1 MKSSFL
7 ILAYTLCSLF
17 AIAQGNKK
25 IEIAALVKITEK
37 ADFISLSKL
46 VAQQGYI
53 VLDSSVLA
61 NGSFNYI
68 TKEPVLKGNTIGCW
82 ANSKYEI
89 EGVSFIT
96 YRKEL
101 YEDLKHQIILLKFNS
116 GGVQKGKLPD
126 MIETEEFEKGNL
138 LISTGV
144 KKSLGDI
151 VYEFIFLK
159 W

>member
-17 AIAQGNKK
+17 TIAQGNKK

-68 TKEPVLKGNTIGCW
+68 TKEGLLCTGLNMFLMLLQMRRVLLAVARVARLFRYIHPHP
-82 ANSKYEI
+82 S
-89 EGVSFIT
+89 
-96 YRKEL
+96 
-101 YEDLKHQIILLKFNS
+101 
-116 GGVQKGKLPD
+116 
-126 MIETEEFEKGNL
+126 
-138 LISTGV
+138 
-144 KKSLGDI
+144 
-151 VYEFIFLK
+151 
-159 W
+159 